1 MRVISLSKGIPPL
14 LLISSLMMLAGCQP
28 TLKAPKLAGTRM
40 GTYSYPSEIHFTVT
54 GKIGVRTP
62 TQTGSAF
69 YAWTQVDKHFAIDL
83 TGALGIGQTHIEGQ
97 PGKVTLRSA
106 RTGLI
111 NASSPEELLQH
122 ATGWQ
127 APISY
132 LAYWIEGRPAH
143 ADSISEYDDSHRLT
157 QLSEGGWQVIFT
169 YKGTEAL
176 PSKLNMSQPSGTG
189 ENRVTL
195 TVQSRGNVP
204 QS

>member
-1 MRVISLSKGIPPL
+1 MRFLSSSNGIQSLV
-14 LLISSLMMLAGCQP
+14 LITSLIALAGCQP
-28 TLKAPKLAGTRM
+28 ILKAPKVPGTRM
-40 GTYSYPSEIHFTVT
+40 GTYSYPSQIQFSVT

-62 TQTGSAF
+62 SQTGSAF

-83 TGALGIGQTHIEGQ
+83 TGALGIGQTHIEGL

-132 LAYWIEGRPAH
+132 LAYWIQGRPAN
-143 ADSISEYDDSHRLT
+143 ADSIGQFDNNHRLT

-169 YKGTEAL
+169 YKNAETL
-176 PSKLNMSQPSGTG
+176 PSKLNMSQPTGNG

-195 TVQSRGNVP
+195 TVQSRGNAP
-204 QS
+204 